1 MPTQAKAAVIDEIT
15 ERFQNSSAAVL
26 TEYRGLTVAQLTQL
40 RRSLGAGSSYA
51 VVKNTLTK
59 RAADSVGYSDLAP
72 LLTGPTAI
80 AFIEGDPVEA
90 AKAIRD
96 FAKANPMLVVK
107 GGVVEGRTV
116 DAREVTRLADVESRE
131 VLLAKLA
138 GAMKG
143 NLTKAAGLFQAPLSQ
158 MARLAAALQEKK
170 AADSPAAE
178 APAAAADDSTAAADT
193 TPETDA
199 ADRTPIRRRGH
210 RLTKKETD
218 MAKISSTDLL
228 DAFKEMTLLE
238 LSDFVKQFEETFD
251 VTAAAP
257 VAVAAAP
264 AAGGGGGGDEAAAE
278 QDEFDVILEAAGD
291 KKIQVIKE
299 VRTLTSLGLKEAK
312 DLVDNAPKPVLE
324 KVAKDAA
331 EKAKAALEGAGATV
345 TVK

>member
-40 RRSLGAGSSYA
+40 RRSLGEGSSYA

-59 RAADSVGYSDLAP
+59 RAADAVGFSDLAP
-72 LLTGPTAI
+72 LLNGPTAI

-131 VLLAKLA
+131 VLLSKLA

-170 AADSPAAE
+170 AADAPEAPAAE
-178 APAAAADDSTAAADT
+178 APAEAAPATDDTAAADT
-193 TPETDA
+193 TPET
-199 ADRTPIRRRGH
+199 
-210 RLTKKETD
+210 E
-218 MAKISSTDLL
+218 
-228 DAFKEMTLLE
+228 
-238 LSDFVKQFEETFD
+238 
-251 VTAAAP
+251 TAAA
-257 VAVAAAP
+257 
-264 AAGGGGGGDEAAAE
+264 
-278 QDEFDVILEAAGD
+278 
-291 KKIQVIKE
+291 
-299 VRTLTSLGLKEAK
+299 
-312 DLVDNAPKPVLE
+312 
-324 KVAKDAA
+324 DAA
-331 EKAKAALEGAGATV
+331 SDD
-345 TVK
+345 

>member
-40 RRSLGAGSSYA
+40 RRSLGEGSSYA

-59 RAADSVGYSDLAP
+59 RAADEVGFSDLAP
-72 LLTGPTAI
+72 LLNGPTAI
-80 AFIEGDPVEA
+80 AFIEGDPVTA

-96 FAKANPMLVVK
+96 FAKANPALIVK

-131 VLLAKLA
+131 VLLSKLA

-178 APAAAADDSTAAADT
+178 APAAAADDSTAADT
-193 TPETDA
+193 TTDTDA
-199 ADRTPIRRRGH
+199 
-210 RLTKKETD
+210 
-218 MAKISSTDLL
+218 
-228 DAFKEMTLLE
+228 
-238 LSDFVKQFEETFD
+238 
-251 VTAAAP
+251 VTEDTESPAAAT
-257 VAVAAAP
+257 
-264 AAGGGGGGDEAAAE
+264 D
-278 QDEFDVILEAAGD
+278 
-291 KKIQVIKE
+291 
-299 VRTLTSLGLKEAK
+299 
-312 DLVDNAPKPVLE
+312 
-324 KVAKDAA
+324 
-331 EKAKAALEGAGATV
+331 
-345 TVK
+345 